1 MSDISITRY
10 QSTIVTQDKV
20 KSVKKAL
27 DEGQLS
33 NSNSQDQQERETQLQ
48 DSSENKIDALETKID
63 LAEIDAAVTRLNNY
77 IQHVQRDMI
86 FDLDIDSE
94 NPMVTVVDR
103 KSKKIIREF
112 GGSEI
117 IELVKKLDAQEPLFL
132 FSARV

>member
-94 NPMVTVVDR
+94 NPIVTVVDW
-103 KSKKIIREF
+103 KSKTIISEF
-112 GGSEI
+112 VGSDI
-117 IELVKKLDAQEPLFL
+117 CELVTKINAQKP
-132 FSARV
+132 V